1 MSTATPAST
10 NECPV
15 IEFYDGVFDHVPSLE
30 EIQKLPARGA
40 HYQDGRVRIS
50 RYAVAQMKYLPDP
63 ANQVKLIAAAV
74 AQPPSGKHL
83 EASVGLYELTDIF
96 TLQKALEYLFR
107 TT

>member
-1 MSTATPAST
+1 
-10 NECPV
+10 
-15 IEFYDGVFDHVPSLE
+15 VFDHVPSLE

-40 HYQDGRVRIS
+40 RYQDGRVRIS
-50 RYAVAQMKYLPDP
+50 RYAVAQMKSLPDP
-63 ANQVKLIAAAV
+63 ANQIKLIAAAV

-107 TT
+107 TN